1 VPGVVIRT
9 TSALVGTWCGFQLVA
24 ALQLPPLVL
33 VQVIVAASA
42 KRSASATQL
51 IADTRRMIFKVF
63 DGFYVV
69 IEPLFVALLP

>member
-1 VPGVVIRT
+1 
-9 TSALVGTWCGFQLVA
+9 VA
-24 ALQLPPLVL
+24 SLQKPPLVL